1 MPTAQQLL
9 ALIKSH
15 IRGDDERFY
24 SLALQF
30 AAAEARRGHAA
41 VAEQLRELLD
51 EAKSPKP
58 RVVQRHGPVPVA
70 TVRNDLA
77 SLMSVEYPTTR
88 LSHMVLSDDLATQL
102 RRIVFEQR
110 QRGKLID
117 HGLQPRRKLLL
128 MGPPGS
134 GKTMTAAALAGELGL
149 PLFSVLLHGVI
160 TKFMGETAAK
170 LRLVFD
176 AMTELRGV
184 YLFDEF
190 DAIGAKRS
198 KDNDVGEARRILNSF
213 LQFLEQDRSQALII
227 ATTNHEDLLDRA
239 LFRRFDAI
247 IRYEL
252 PSPELIVA
260 ALKSRLHEFT
270 TTNVDWGGAATR
282 AAGLSHA
289 DVIGSAE
296 DAARNAILDHGPQIS
311 TADLFSAITQRRERS
326 I

>member
-1 MPTAQQLL
+1 M

-15 IRGDDERFY
+15 MRGDDERFY

-41 VAEQLRELLD
+41 VAEQLRELLQ
-51 EAKSPKP
+51 EARSPKP
-58 RVVQRHGPVPVA
+58 RVVQRHGPVAVPS
-70 TVRNDLA
+70 VRSDLA

-88 LSHMVLSDDLATQL
+88 LSNMVLNEDLATQL
-102 RRIVFEQR
+102 QRIVFEQR
-110 QRGKLID
+110 QRGKLND

-170 LRLVFD
+170 LRIVFD

-227 ATTNHEDLLDRA
+227 ATTNHGELLDRA
-239 LFRRFDAI
+239 LFRRFDSI
-247 IRYEL
+247 IHYDL
-252 PSPELIVA
+252 PSPELIVF
-260 ALKSRLHEFT
+260 ALKSRLRDFT
-270 TTNVDWGGAATR
+270 TTDVDWAAAATR
-282 AAGLSHA
+282 ATGLSHA

-296 DAARNAILDHGPQIS
+296 DAARNAILDHGPQIR
-311 TADLFSAITQRRERS
+311 TADLLSAIAQRRERS
-326 I
+326 V

>member
-1 MPTAQQLL
+1 M
-9 ALIKSH
+9 
-15 IRGDDERFY
+15 RGDDERFY

-41 VAEQLRELLD
+41 VAEQLRELLQ
-51 EAKSPKP
+51 EAKSPAP
-58 RVVQRHGPVPVA
+58 RVVQRHGPVALPSL
-70 TVRNDLA
+70 RNDLA
-77 SLMSVEYPTTR
+77 SLMSVAYPTTR
-88 LSHMVLSDDLATQL
+88 LSSMVLSEDLTAQL
-102 RRIVFEQR
+102 QRIVFEQR
-110 QRGKLID
+110 QRGKLND
-117 HGLQPRRKLLL
+117 HGLSPRRKLLL

-170 LRLVFD
+170 LRIVFD

-213 LQFLEQDRSQALII
+213 LQFLEQDRSQALIV
-227 ATTNHEDLLDRA
+227 ATTNHEELLDRA

-252 PSPELIVA
+252 PSPELIVF
-260 ALKSRLHEFT
+260 ALKSRLRDFPT
-270 TTNVDWGGAATR
+270 IDLDWSVAAKA

-289 DVIGSAE
+289 DIIGSAE
-296 DAARNAILDHGPQIS
+296 DAARSAILDHGPQIT
-311 TADLFSAITQRRERS
+311 TADVLTAIAQRRERS
-326 I
+326 V